1 MSLNKSFVLRL
12 FDFSSSNLMAVE
24 VVAILYVI
32 GIVFAG
38 LMGMAIVM
46 DGFSNGLISGI
57 GSLILAPLVFFLY
70 LILLKFGLEEIIVTL
85 KISEHS

>member
-1 MSLNKSFVLRL
+1 MSQKKSFLLRL

-24 VVAILYVI
+24 IVAILYVI

-38 LMGMAIVM
+38 LMGIVIIM

-57 GSLILAPLVFFLY
+57 GSLILAPLVFLLY
-70 LILLKFGLEEIIVTL
+70 LILLKFGLEEIIITL
-85 KISEHS
+85 KISKHT